1 MHLREV
7 RLRGFRRFHDLQ
19 IIDLPGHARLVV
31 MAGPNGRGKTCVFDG
46 FQAWQARLG
55 GRSFIFD
62 ISYHLKDGQGSP
74 QIWPNAVD
82 LKFHEDIPSSDEQRW
97 RIIYVRSA
105 YRNQADFAASGLEP
119 EQPFQSQRLPRLI
132 DDEARV
138 AGNYARLVART
149 VQDVYSRDAD
159 QETISALRD
168 RYIARVRA
176 AMNRLFPD
184 LTLVGPGNPLL
195 EGTFFFDKGS
205 SKDFRY
211 KNLSG
216 GEKAAFDLLL
226 DMTVARMEYK
236 NSIYCIDEPELH
248 LSTRLQAQLLDE
260 LLDLLPDGGQLWI
273 ATHSLGMFSK
283 VKDLS
288 LRDPSSVAVLDF
300 EKAVGDQPITLSPV
314 SVDRAFWRRSLHVA
328 LDDLANLV
336 APREMVLCEGSAKDD
351 GFDAACY
358 GAIFGSEFPETDFMS
373 VGNAADVVKQDGP
386 ASAAVQTISPGT
398 SVVRLI
404 DRDDRS
410 EGEVAALRGRG
421 IRVLSRRSLESFLFD
436 NEILAALCQARGHSD
451 KVPEVMA
458 AKERALVDS
467 QQRGNPADD
476 MKSASGEIY
485 TTVKKL
491 LGLTQCGN
499 TTRAFML
506 HALAP
511 LVIPQSN
518 IYAELRRD
526 VFGK

>member
-7 RLRGFRRFHDLQ
+7 TLRGFRRFHDLQ
-19 IIDLPGHARLVV
+19 VIDLPGNTQLVV
-31 MAGPNGRGKTCVFDG
+31 MAGPNGCGKTCVFDG
-46 FQAWQARLG
+46 FQAWQARM
-55 GRSFIFD
+55 GRIFTLD
-62 ISYHLKDGQGSP
+62 VSYHLKDGKGT
-74 QIWPNAVD
+74 QIGPNTVD
-82 LKFHEDIPSSDEQRW
+82 LKFHEDLPPTDEQRW

-105 YRNQADFAASGLEP
+105 YRNQADFAASGLRP
-119 EQPFQSQRLPRLI
+119 ERPLQQQRLPRLI

-138 AGNYARLVART
+138 EENYARLVART
-149 VQDVYSRDAD
+149 VQDVYNREGD
-159 QETISALRD
+159 QETLSALRD
-168 RYIARVRA
+168 RYKARLGA

-226 DMTVARMEYK
+226 DMNVARVEYN

-248 LSTRLQAQLLDE
+248 LSTRLQAQVLDE
-260 LLDLLPDGGQLWI
+260 LLDLLPNGSQLWV

-288 LRDPSSVAVLDF
+288 VRDLSSVAVLDF
-300 EKAVGDQPITLSPV
+300 EKVVGDQPIVLSPV

-328 LDDLANLV
+328 LGDLANLV
-336 APREMVLCEGSAKDD
+336 APREMVLCEGSAKGD

-358 GAIFGSEFPETDFMS
+358 GTIFESEFPDTDFMS
-373 VGNAADVVKQDGP
+373 VGNASDVVEPDGP

-404 DRDDRS
+404 DRDDRN
-410 EGEVAALRGRG
+410 EAELAALRNRV
-421 IRVLSRRSLESFLFD
+421 IQVLSRRSIESFLFD

-451 KVPEVMA
+451 KILAVMT
-458 AKERALVDS
+458 AKENALLDS
-467 QQRGNPADD
+467 QGRGNPADD
-476 MKSASGEIY
+476 LKSASGEIY
-485 TTVKKL
+485 ITIKRL
-491 LGLTQCGN
+491 LELTQCGN
-499 TTRAFML
+499 TVRAFML
-506 HALAP
+506 HSLAP
-511 LVIPQSN
+511 LVTPQSQV
-518 IYAELRRD
+518 YAELRRD
-526 VFGK
+526 VFDR